1 MTYEKL
7 LKLRQLIHKSSAS
20 LDDTD
25 ALDGVEL
32 FDWWKPNE
40 YYEMGDRRRYGDKL
54 YKCNQAH
61 TSQEIYPPDIIPALW
76 SEISDPSVEWPEWK
90 QPQGAH
96 DAYEKGA
103 KVSHNNKHWISEID
117 ANVYEPGVY
126 GWNEQTTEK

>member
-25 ALDGVEL
+25 ALNGMEL

-40 YYEMGDRRRYGDKL
+40 YYEVGDRRRYGDKL

-61 TSQEIYPPDIIPALW
+61 TSQEIYPPDIVPALW
-76 SEISDPSVEWPEWK
+76 SEISDPSVEWPDWK

-117 ANVYEPGVY
+117 ANTYEPGVY
-126 GWNEQTTEK
+126 GWDEQSTEK

>member
-25 ALDGVEL
+25 ALNGMEL
-32 FDWWKPNE
+32 FDWWKPDE
-40 YYEMGDRRRYGDKL
+40 YYEVGDRRRYGDKL

-61 TSQEIYPPDIIPALW
+61 TSQEIYPPDIVPALW
-76 SEISDPSVEWPEWK
+76 SEIADPSIEWPEWK

-96 DAYEKGA
+96 DAYSKGA
-103 KVSHNNKHWISEID
+103 KVSHNEKHWISEID
-117 ANVYEPGVY
+117 ANTYEPGVY
-126 GWNEQTTEK
+126 GWIEKVLP

>member
-7 LKLRQLIHKSSAS
+7 LKLRELIHKSSAS

-25 ALDGVEL
+25 ALEGMEL

-40 YYEMGDRRRYGDKL
+40 YYELGDRRRYGDKL

-61 TSQEIYPPDIIPALW
+61 TSQEIYPPDIVPALW
-76 SEISDPSVEWPEWK
+76 SEVADPSIEWPEWK

-96 DAYEKGA
+96 DAYSKGA
-103 KVSHNNKHWISEID
+103 KVSHNEKHWISEID
-117 ANVYEPGVY
+117 ANTYEPGVY
-126 GWNEQTTEK
+126 GWIEKVLP

>member
-7 LKLRQLIHKSSAS
+7 LKLRHLIHKSSAS

-25 ALDGVEL
+25 ALNGMEL

-61 TSQEIYPPDIIPALW
+61 TSQEIYPPDIVPALW
-76 SEISDPSVEWPEWK
+76 SEISDPSVEWPDWK
-90 QPQGAH
+90 QPKGAH

-117 ANVYEPGVY
+117 ANTYEPGVY
-126 GWNEQTTEK
+126 GWNEQSTEK

>member
-25 ALDGVEL
+25 ALDGMEL

-61 TSQEIYPPDIIPALW
+61 TSQEIYPPDIVPALW
-76 SEISDPSVEWPEWK
+76 SEIADPSIEWPEWK

-103 KVSHNNKHWISEID
+103 KVSHMEKHWISEID

-126 GWNEQTTEK
+126 GWIEKVLP

>member
-25 ALDGVEL
+25 ALDGMEL
-32 FDWWKPNE
+32 FDWWKPSE

-61 TSQEIYPPDIIPALW
+61 TSQEIYPPDIVPALW

-103 KVSHNNKHWISEID
+103 KVSHMEKHWISEID

-126 GWNEQTTEK
+126 GWIEKVLP

>member
-25 ALDGVEL
+25 ALNGMEL

-40 YYEMGDRRRYGDKL
+40 YYEVGDRRRYGDKL

-61 TSQEIYPPDIIPALW
+61 TSQEIYPPDIVPALW
-76 SEISDPSVEWPEWK
+76 SEIADPSIEWPEWK

-96 DAYEKGA
+96 DAYSKGA
-103 KVSHNNKHWISEID
+103 KVSHNEKHWISEID
-117 ANVYEPGVY
+117 ANTYEPGVY
-126 GWNEQTTEK
+126 GWIEKVLP

>member
-7 LKLRQLIHKSSAS
+7 LKLRHLIHKSSAS

-25 ALDGVEL
+25 ALDGMEL

-61 TSQEIYPPDIIPALW
+61 TSQEIYPPDIVPALW
-76 SEISDPSVEWPEWK
+76 SEVADPSVEWPEWK

-96 DAYEKGA
+96 DAYSKGA
-103 KVSHNNKHWISEID
+103 KVSHNEKHWISEID
-117 ANVYEPGVY
+117 ANTYEPGVY
-126 GWNEQTTEK
+126 GWIEKVLP